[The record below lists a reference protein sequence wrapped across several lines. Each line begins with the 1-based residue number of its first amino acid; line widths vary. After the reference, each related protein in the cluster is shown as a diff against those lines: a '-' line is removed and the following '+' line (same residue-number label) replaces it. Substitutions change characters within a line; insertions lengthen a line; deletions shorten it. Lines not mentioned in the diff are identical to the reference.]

1 MRFDELILPV
11 HEYPHD
17 VCESRG
23 EWLLFYSRGV
33 PVERIAAWCRADTA
47 TVQRTIRREAARNPR
62 WFARRWFI
70 HDQPALPSHQRQGR
84 QKLSRDQV
92 WWEHYTDLAAYV
104 DAHGG
109 LPAQNDST
117 VARVLYRWIEN
128 QRRVFDAGNLTAE
141 KIEALDR
148 VGEWVGTRKGNPEE
162 LWARCLE
169 ELRQF
174 RAEKNR
180 FPRHEKARYPEE
192 KVLAVW
198 LGRQRTWHRK
208 DRLRPDRLQR
218 LEQVVPGWNETI
230 LGRARSVKR

>member
-11 HEYPHD
+11 HEYPRG

-33 PVERIAAWCRADTA
+33 PVEQIAAWCRADTA
-47 TVQRTIRREAARNPR
+47 TVRRTIRREVARNPG

-70 HDQPALPSHQRQGR
+70 HDQPAQLSHQGR
-84 QKLSRDQV
+84 GRWSRDQV
-92 WWEHYTDLAAYV
+92 WWEHYTDLVAYV
-104 DAHGG
+104 HAHGA

-128 QRRVFDAGNLTAE
+128 QRRTFDAGKLGVERVA
-141 KIEALDR
+141 ALDR

-162 LWARCLE
+162 LWARRLE
-169 ELRQF
+169 ELQLF

-180 FPRHEKARYPEE
+180 FPRHEKARYSEE

-208 DRLRPDRLQR
+208 GRLRPDRLQR
-218 LEQVVPGWNETI
+218 LNQVVPGWNKTA
-230 LGRARSVKR
+230 LGRARSAEP

>member
-1 MRFDELILPV
+1 MRFDELILPE
-11 HEYPHD
+11 HEYPRR

-47 TVQRTIRREAARNPR
+47 TVRRVIRREATRNPG
-62 WFARRWFI
+62 WFARRWFV
-70 HDQPALPSHQRQGR
+70 HDQPALPSDRRRGR
-84 QKLSRDQV
+84 RSWDQV
-92 WWEHYTDLAAYV
+92 WWEHYTDLVAYV
-104 DAHGG
+104 EAHGG

-128 QRRVFDAGNLTAE
+128 QRRVFDAGKLVAE
-141 KIEALDR
+141 KIAALDR

-162 LWARCLE
+162 LWARRLE
-169 ELRQF
+169 ELRLF
-174 RAEKNR
+174 RAERGR

-208 DRLRPDRLQR
+208 GRLRPDRLQL
-218 LEQVVPGWNETI
+218 LEEVVSGWNETI
-230 LGRARSVKR
+230 LGRARSVEQ